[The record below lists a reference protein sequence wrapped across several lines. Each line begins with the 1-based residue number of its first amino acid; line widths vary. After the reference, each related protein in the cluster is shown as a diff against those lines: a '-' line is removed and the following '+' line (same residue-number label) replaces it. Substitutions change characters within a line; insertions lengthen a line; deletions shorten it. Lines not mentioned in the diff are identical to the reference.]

1 MWLSPSRTCRHLMP
15 LKVRLKPSEKVVING
30 AVMTAGDSGATLVL
44 HNKASLLRAKDI
56 MQEEDADTP
65 AKRIYFM
72 IMLMYLDPEN
82 KADYMEQY
90 MGFAMDLM
98 SASSLPPLK
107 KSLALI
113 HQDVSEGEFYRAL
126 KTCRAVM
133 KLESELLALAEH
145 PVEEEA
151 S

>member
-1 MWLSPSRTCRHLMP
+1 MP

-30 AVMTAGDSGATLVL
+30 AVMTAGDNGATLVL

-56 MQEEDADTP
+56 MQEEDANTP
-65 AKRIYFM
+65 AKRLYFM

-82 KADYMEQY
+82 KADYFEKYME
-90 MGFAMDLM
+90 FAMDLM
-98 SASSLPPLK
+98 AATSLKQLK

-113 HQDVSEGEFYRAL
+113 HQDVSDGEFYRAL
-126 KTCRAVM
+126 KTCRAVL
-133 KLESELLALAEH
+133 KLESELLGLSQH

>member
-1 MWLSPSRTCRHLMP
+1 MP

-30 AVMTAGDSGATLVL
+30 AVMTAGDNGATLVL

-56 MQEEDADTP
+56 MQEEDANTP
-65 AKRIYFM
+65 AKRLYFM

-82 KADYMEQY
+82 KSDNMENY
-90 MGFAMDLM
+90 LDFAMDIMNVTGLKQM
-98 SASSLPPLK
+98 K
-107 KSLALI
+107 KSIALI
-113 HQDVSEGEFYRAL
+113 HQDISDGEFYRAL

-133 KLESELLALAEH
+133 KLESELLSLTEQS
-145 PVEEEA
+145 VEEEA